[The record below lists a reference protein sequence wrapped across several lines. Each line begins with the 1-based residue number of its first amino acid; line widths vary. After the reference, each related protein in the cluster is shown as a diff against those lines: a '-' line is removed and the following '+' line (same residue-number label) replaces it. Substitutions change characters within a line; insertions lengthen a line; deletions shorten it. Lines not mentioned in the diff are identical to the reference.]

1 MGLRRFGG
9 DAFRV
14 ILHQAKVEE
23 RMSGENRVAWIT
35 GGGTGI
41 GLAAAEALAERGWRV
56 AISSRRADNVAD
68 AVKKSVAKGGDP
80 ARIMGVPLDVSKVA
94 DVEAAANAILEKFGR
109 IDLLVNSAGVNVRQ
123 RNWRD
128 VSTEGWD
135 QVIGINLD
143 GLMYCMRAVLP
154 TMRAQKT
161 GTIINISSWAGK
173 HVSPLTGPA
182 YSASKHAVVALTHS
196 FNMENFRD
204 NLRACCICP
213 AEVATPIL
221 NSRPIVP
228 TAEEQARML
237 QAEDLAAAIVYVAE
251 SPAHVCVNEI
261 VISPTWNRSFLAP
274 AHP

>member
-1 MGLRRFGG
+1 
-9 DAFRV
+9 
-14 ILHQAKVEE
+14 
-23 RMSGENRVAWIT
+23 MSDVARVAWIT

-56 AISSRRADNVAD
+56 AISSRRADNVAE
-68 AVKKSVAKGGDP
+68 AVRKAAAKGGDP
-80 ARIMGVPLDVSKVA
+80 AGILGVPLDVSKVA
-94 DVEAAANAILEKFGR
+94 DVEAAARQILEKFGR

-123 RNWRD
+123 RNWPD
-128 VSTEGWD
+128 VTTEGWD

-154 TMRAQKT
+154 TMRAQKI
-161 GTIINISSWAGK
+161 GTIVNISSWAGK

-182 YSASKHAVVALTHS
+182 YCASKHAVVALTHS

-221 NSRPIVP
+221 KSRPVVP
-228 TAEEQARML
+228 SEEEQARML

-251 SPAHVCVNEI
+251 APQHVCVNEI
-261 VISPTWNRSFLAP
+261 VISPTWNRSFLSSVGP
-274 AHP
+274 